1 MKRKALVTAAFAVA
15 IAASAANLQWTIAG
29 NTFSVD
35 TLEHYKIGP
44 GTTMTVLALESGK
57 TKEKVWITTTDLA
70 AEGLEIRSTC
80 GKGPLKSTLP
90 VSQQIAAQKGDGH
103 VYFAAINSDL
113 FSTTGPIGT
122 TVLDGEIYKTAKGT
136 TAWRAMAI
144 DESQKKLIIGN
155 PGVQFGA
162 KLNGKTEYAPS
173 LVNVPRETGEC
184 ILYTRRWGM
193 TTGTKAGEAGVEVVL
208 RPADG
213 VLHADQPTECVVM
226 GSPEVNVGNRAIP
239 EGCIVISSNIANH
252 IRDLGKLAN
261 GDKYVITPRSWTL
274 EGVGFAN
281 THQFTEMKWMNGG
294 NCELMADG
302 NLRPAVYSYT
312 PDYQKR
318 RPRTGIGTDASKQRM
333 MMVVVD
339 GDARNSGI
347 SAGMTTEE
355 LAETLKAMG
364 CTEAL
369 YLDGGGSSTMYTSM
383 FGVINRPS
391 DTGYTGGERPVST
404 TWCLTTPDKGD
415 NTVASIEFVDP
426 HKTLAVGEKY
436 TPAFYGYNAAGL
448 LVEKNV
454 AGVTLSAPEGLGTIS
469 ADGKTLTVTGNG
481 TYALK
486 ASVGGKTCSIAV
498 RAGDYLAGVAELDSL
513 GESDEPAQYF
523 DMQGRPVDN
532 PVAGVYICRRG
543 SRTYKIIL

>member
-1 MKRKALVTAAFAVA
+1 MKRKALVMAALAAA
-15 IAASAANLQWTIAG
+15 ITASAANLQWTIAG
-29 NTFSVD
+29 KTFSVD

-44 GTTMTVLALESGK
+44 GTTMTVLALQSGS
-57 TKEKVWITTTDLA
+57 TKEKLWVTTSDLT
-70 AEGLEIRSTC
+70 AEGLEVRSTC
-80 GKGPLKSTLP
+80 GKGPLKSTWQ
-90 VSQQIAAQKGDGH
+90 VSKQIEAQKGDGH
-103 VYFAAINSDL
+103 IYFAAINSDL

-122 TVLDGEIYKTAKGT
+122 TVLDGEIYKTAKGS

-144 DESQKKLIIGN
+144 DESQNKLIIGN

-184 ILYTRRWGM
+184 ILYTRRWGS
-193 TTGTKAGEAGVEVVL
+193 TTGTKSGDAGVEVVL

-213 VLHADQPTECVVM
+213 ILYSDQPTECVVM
-226 GSPEVNVGNRAIP
+226 GSPEVNKGNRAIP
-239 EGCIVISSNIANH
+239 EGCIVLSSNIANH
-252 IRDLGKLAN
+252 IRDLSKLAN
-261 GDKYVITPRSWTL
+261 GDKYVITPRSWSL

-281 THQFTEMKWMNGG
+281 THQFNEMKWMNGG
-294 NCELMADG
+294 NCELIADG
-302 NLRPAVYSYT
+302 ELRPAVYSYT
-312 PDYQKR
+312 PGYNGR

-339 GDARNSGI
+339 GDAKNSGI
-347 SAGMTTEE
+347 SAGMTTQE
-355 LAETLKAMG
+355 LAETLKSLG

-369 YLDGGGSSTMYTSM
+369 YLDGGGSSTMYTSF

-391 DTGYTGGERPVST
+391 DSAGERAVST

-426 HKTLAVGEKY
+426 HKTLAIGAKY
-436 TPAFYGYNAAGL
+436 TPSFYGYNAAGL
-448 LVEKNV
+448 LVAKNV
-454 AGVTLSAPEGLGTIS
+454 AGVTLSAPAGLGTVS

-486 ASVGGKTCSIAV
+486 ASVGGKTCSIAI
-498 RAGDYLAGVAELDSL
+498 RAGNYLAGVAELDSL
-513 GESDEPAQYF
+513 GENDEPAQYF

-543 SRTYKIIL
+543 SKTYKIIL